1 MSSIHEQAALDLG
14 SRQGVLRDAAP
25 DWPSGQVVQRRLAAS
40 QAQPSGPF
48 LRVSGTASS
57 IGRGR
62 TSTSSLFLA
71 PNTRGN
77 GATCPGMEDMS

>member
-25 DWPSGQVVQRRLAAS
+25 DWPSGQVLQRRSAAP

-48 LRVSGTASS
+48 LRASGTASS